1 MRTRKIISI
10 DSVECQGVDLTPF
23 MTHGFDTTPQGSR
36 GQWTLWLQRFP
47 VSEAAIRTLEGVI
60 SQFDNQPLPFKID
73 GLNRFVSVQIRANK
87 PDEFVVQL
95 DLC

>member
-1 MRTRKIISI
+1 MKTRRIESVE
-10 DSVECQGVDLTPF
+10 SVECQGVDLTPF

-36 GQWTLWLQRFP
+36 GRWTLWLQRFP
-47 VSEAAIRTLEGVI
+47 ISEEAIETLEGVI
-60 SQFDNQPLPFKID
+60 SQFGDQPLPVKID
-73 GLNRFVSVQIRANK
+73 GRDRFVSVQIRANK